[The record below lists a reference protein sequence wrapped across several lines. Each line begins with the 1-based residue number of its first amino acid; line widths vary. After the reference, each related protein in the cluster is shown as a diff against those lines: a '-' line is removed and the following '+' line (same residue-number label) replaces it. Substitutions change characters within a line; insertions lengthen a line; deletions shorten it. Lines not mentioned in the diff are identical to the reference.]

1 MSFVLS
7 FFFFE
12 IIPRLGNFRPI
23 ILLASRACD
32 NMGNGSIEYLCM
44 CVSRGGGEDDIY
56 SDGIM
61 GSNKNTIKFHK
72 CPSLLKTVSDTMSFV
87 RPLFGAF
94 YWLITYHFLLLDT
107 MSLVRSCVGTYKNM
121 STQV

>member
-1 MSFVLS
+1 MPSSKSLLVKNWCMFGWGINRPVS
-7 FFFFE
+7 VICTFFFE

-23 ILLASRACD
+23 ILLESRACD

-44 CVSRGGGEDDIY
+44 CVSRGGGEEDIY

-61 GSNKNTIKFHK
+61 GSDKNAIKFHK

-87 RPLFGAF
+87 RPLLALF
-94 YWLITYHFLLLDT
+94 ID
-107 MSLVRSCVGTYKNM
+107 
-121 STQV
+121 